1 MTFMLLVVLG
11 LFLTFAAFALD
22 LGNMY
27 LWRMRLDK
35 AARAGSL
42 AALGFRGVKGWY
54 DVQPGT
60 SGNTELINATKQAVQ
75 DNLSAYGISL
85 NADNIQVTYYPD
97 TDSVGVEVRHT
108 PSTILIGK
116 LNNILNYGFNAPVD
130 PNGNPIGQSRT
141 LNLSRQH
148 QANLNRANVVLM
160 IDVSGSML
168 CPAPG
173 HDPPAFPD
181 PCSCRRANACGGAIT
196 KLDKLAD
203 GVESFAKHFNPNQ
216 DRISV
221 IAFNLA
227 ARQLYSFSNGELLED
242 ATSTHPLLAG
252 TSAYQFLTNEKGNL
266 RPILASLAGSNTNH
280 CDALAEGIRE
290 LEGLRTALN
299 VPEPPTRL
307 QPFIV
312 FFTDGAPNAM
322 RGIFAEGDI
331 PNGQCD
337 TYTDGLNSGTGT
349 ATRSP
354 TGSCGTRDFYHY
366 ALEWTALEGTPS
378 KQYLYRGPGPFVAR
392 ELDAQ
397 GVPRLF
403 KHAIAGNQVAPN
415 GSKTCGIEVPD
426 GDPRKFEQT
435 ITRNISGGPGGR
447 GNRDEGSKPPGSPK
461 MGCLSPSTTTF
472 SFSIP
477 YTNPYPNGGSP
488 GPYLAT
494 VSGVPISTDNTTWI
508 DPNWPPSFFSLPALT
523 QGYGLQKYDELPYYC
538 ALEAADYLRTR
549 FATTIFTVGLGSA
562 DAHTT
567 NKTASNEYTQ
577 DTTCNDPL
585 QDADDHTSRKDFFLA
600 RLAFARSMFTNQLL
614 PTAVR
619 SHYQIAGNQTARDV
633 SSCFS
638 HRLDT
643 GTNPPQPRIG
653 YTSKDGLAD
662 GNTTY
667 QDLRPFRPTE
677 MDSIFSGGGGARRLE
692 TQGEYFPTDNANEI
706 PRIFDLIAKTILLR
720 SAS

>member
-22 LGNMY
+22 IGNIY

-42 AALGFRGVKGWY
+42 AAVGFRGVQGWDY
-54 DVQPGT
+54 VQPGA

-75 DNLSAYGISL
+75 ENLQSYGVSL
-85 NADNIQVTYYPD
+85 SPNNIQVNY
-97 TDSVGVEVRHT
+97 DSVQDSVAVSVSHT

-116 LNNILNYGFNAPVD
+116 LNNILNYGFNSPVD
-130 PNGNPIGQSRT
+130 VSGNPIAQSST

-148 QANLNRANVVLM
+148 HSNLNRANVVLM
-160 IDVSGSML
+160 LDVSGSML

-173 HDPPAFPD
+173 QDPAAFPV
-181 PCSCRRANACGGAIT
+181 PCSCRRANACGSAIT

-227 ARQLYSFSNGELLED
+227 AQQLYSFSNGQFLRD

-252 TSAYQFLTNEKGNL
+252 TTAHQFLTNQTGKL
-266 RPILASLAGSNTNH
+266 RPVLAALAGSNTNH

-299 VPEPPTRL
+299 VPEPPRRL
-307 QPFIV
+307 QPFLV

-322 RGIFAEGDI
+322 RGIFTEGVI

-337 TYTDGLNSGTGT
+337 TYITGTNSGTGN

-354 TGSCGTRDFYHY
+354 AGSCGTRDFYHY
-366 ALEWTALEGTPS
+366 ALEWVALDGGVT
-378 KQYLYRGPGPFVAR
+378 KQYRGPAPFVAR
-392 ELDAQ
+392 EVDAA

-403 KHAIAGNQVAPN
+403 NFPISANQVAPN
-415 GSKTCGIEVPD
+415 LSKTCGIEVAD

-435 ITRNISGGPGGR
+435 ITRNQNGGPGGR
-447 GNRDEGSKPPGSPK
+447 GSATQ
-461 MGCLSPSTTTF
+461 GCLSPSTTNF

-477 YTNPYPNGGSP
+477 YTNPYPSGGAP

-494 VSGVPISTDNTTWI
+494 VSGVPISTSNTTWR
-508 DPNWPPSFFSLPALT
+508 DPNWPSSFFSLPSLP

-538 ALEAADYLRTR
+538 AVEAADYLRTR
-549 FATTIFTVGLGSA
+549 FAATIFTVGLGTA

-567 NKTASNEYTQ
+567 NRTLGGEYTQ
-577 DTTCNDPL
+577 DTTCNEPL
-585 QDADDHTSRKDFFLA
+585 QDPDDHTSRKDFFLA
-600 RLAFARSMFTNQLL
+600 RLAFARSMFSNQLL
-614 PTAVR
+614 PTSVR
-619 SHYQIAGNQTARDV
+619 SHYQIAGTQTSRDV
-633 SSCFS
+633 SSCS
-638 HRLDT
+638 DHRLNR
-643 GTNPPQPRIG
+643 GANPPLPSIG
-653 YTSKDGLAD
+653 YISHDGLVD
-662 GNTTY
+662 GDTTY
-667 QDLRPFRPTE
+667 QDLRPLRPDE
-677 MDSIFSGGGGARRLE
+677 MESVFASGGVAARRLE